1 MKMPTM
7 NALLVPPTSSEA
19 EIPIIKLKC
28 VVYVSYSTQLESN
41 YFMFIVIVSLV
52 MGFIKFAM

>member
-1 MKMPTM
+1 MPTM